1 MRAHSTFGQC
11 RAPCSP
17 EVAER
22 FYVICSRRVFDRSA
36 SVGHGALHCPSVV
49 ASTAFPS
56 PPRVSLFPPV
66 WWRRW
71 GAGGR
76 FWAGANPIVTSQYLP
91 PSHSHAATTRRPP
104 LPPSRRAWGC
114 GFGRR
119 VWRYGNAVLA
129 TTDGQHRGQC
139 PTDAERS
146 ENNRSHTTPA
156 ALKAGEHCPLCCPNV
171 E

>member
-1 MRAHSTFGQC
+1 MRDGGKRETRGGDGMRAHSTFGQC
-11 RAPCSP
+11 RALHFHPRPASPSSLLCSGGGGVRAVGFWLEPTPLLPANTSRLHTLTPPQP
-17 EVAER
+17 ED
-22 FYVICSRRVFDRSA
+22 RRCR
-36 SVGHGALHCPSVV
+36 P
-49 ASTAFPS
+49 
-56 PPRVSLFPPV
+56 
-66 WWRRW
+66 
-71 GAGGR
+71 
-76 FWAGANPIVTSQYLP
+76 
-91 PSHSHAATTRRPP
+91 HAARG
-104 LPPSRRAWGC
+104 AV

-146 ENNRSHTTPA
+146 ENNRFHTTPA

>member
-22 FYVICSRRVFDRSA
+22 FYVICKRRVFDRSA
-36 SVGHGALHCPSVV
+36 SGGHGALHCPSVV

-66 WWRRW
+66 GWRRW

-76 FWAGANPIVTSQYLP
+76 FWVGAK
-91 PSHSHAATTRRPP
+91 
-104 LPPSRRAWGC
+104 
-114 GFGRR
+114 
-119 VWRYGNAVLA
+119 VLSA
-129 TTDGQHRGQC
+129 CILLFSCFVFHIFLNESFLKW
-139 PTDAERS
+139 ERLI
-146 ENNRSHTTPA
+146 ED
-156 ALKAGEHCPLCCPNV
+156 LK
-171 E
+171 